1 MALPAESVGLPRIA
15 APSLNVTVPVGV
27 PALEVTVA
35 VKFTLVPYVEGFSEL
50 TTTVALAAL
59 FTVCVSAV
67 EVLARKLASLLY
79 TAVMECGDA
88 LAVSADVV
96 NVAVPALSAL
106 DPNVVAPSL
115 KVTVPVGV
123 PPNGPGTTL
132 AVNFTDCPNVEG
144 LSDELK
150 KV

>member
-1 MALPAESVGLPRIA
+1 M
-15 APSLNVTVPVGV
+15 
-27 PALEVTVA
+27 
-35 VKFTLVPYVEGFSEL
+35 
-50 TTTVALAAL
+50 
-59 FTVCVSAV
+59 FTVCDSA
-67 EVLARKLASLLY
+67 EDMLLEKLALPEY

-150 KV
+150 KVCVGPGFTVNVSTEDVAGG